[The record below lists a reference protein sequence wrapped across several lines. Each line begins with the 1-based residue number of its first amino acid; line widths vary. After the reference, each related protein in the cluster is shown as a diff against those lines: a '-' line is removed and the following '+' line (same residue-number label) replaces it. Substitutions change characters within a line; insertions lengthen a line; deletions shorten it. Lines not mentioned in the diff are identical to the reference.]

1 MEAWRNLILEYCRFH
16 KIYTLDV
23 QESLSSP
30 LFQNKSINSKIQKF
44 KTVLTCSDVVFL
56 IGSLMIEAVHKVLE
70 SLKEQ
75 NRLEWCDKSKKQCF
89 VFWRT
94 PEEWGNLVYSYVSD
108 QGMTNAVCTFYE
120 LLSGDDVQ
128 GQGK

>member
-1 MEAWRNLILEYCRFH
+1 MSKNHYRRRCF
-16 KIYTLDV
+16 KISQSAVRDG
-23 QESLSSP
+23 
-30 LFQNKSINSKIQKF
+30 NSKLLKHVV
-44 KTVLTCSDVVFL
+44 TSVFL
-56 IGSLMIEAVHKVLE
+56 TGSLMIDAVYKVLE
-70 SLKEQ
+70 SLKDQ

-89 VFWRT
+89 IYWRT